1 MRSHS
6 NIPLVTLGP
15 VLWVTGLGV
24 AAGLALTGCSGAA
37 ATSGSAA
44 ASSGAAHRE
53 RAGHSE
59 HAGCGRGLRYRD
71 QHADRG
77 RSRAVGLSPGDVDAD
92 GGARPAQR
100 RAVRRPDRVADQ
112 VQVPGPRR
120 EPCPEQGRNSYPGP
134 GPDQEAPEA
143 SLDPAADRRTV
154 PGPDPGSDYRT
165 GPCPVTD
172 QGPLSHGAAP
182 RKERSGGSAG
192 PEPGRGQLRATL
204 VKWFGEPRTL
214 LRLRPYTS
222 HGFFEHDARRCPLL
236 LGSCMGVDVR
246 FSERGFLTLA

>member
-1 MRSHS
+1 VGNRARGRGRAGAHRLLGRCRDVRERRG
-6 NIPLVTLGP
+6 LV
-15 VLWVTGLGV
+15 
-24 AAGLALTGCSGAA
+24 GCG
-37 ATSGSAA
+37 
-44 ASSGAAHRE
+44 AHRE

-192 PEPGRGQLRATL
+192 PVNLG
-204 VKWFGEPRTL
+204 PR
-214 LRLRPYTS
+214 
-222 HGFFEHDARRCPLL
+222 
-236 LGSCMGVDVR
+236 
-246 FSERGFLTLA
+246 